1 MGCIEAKHKNYVFF
15 QILIDQIVNLQYVY
29 GYIYP
34 MTLESNLVLI
44 KDFKA
49 IHALINVQLN
59 TDLPTVNLM
68 IFALSSS
75 T

>member
-1 MGCIEAKHKNYVFF
+1 MGCTEAKHKNYVIF
-15 QILIDQIVNLQYVY
+15 QILMDQIVNLQYV
-29 GYIYP
+29 YIYP

-49 IHALINVQLN
+49 IHALVNVQVN
-59 TDLPTVNLM
+59 THLPTVNLM